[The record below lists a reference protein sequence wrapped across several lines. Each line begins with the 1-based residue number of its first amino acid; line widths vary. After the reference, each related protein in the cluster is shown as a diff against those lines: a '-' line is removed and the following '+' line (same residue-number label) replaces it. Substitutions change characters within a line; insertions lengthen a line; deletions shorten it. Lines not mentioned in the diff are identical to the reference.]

1 MRLPIA
7 ESMES
12 LIFTRAGANINKVS
26 LASSECVCVCVF
38 IQNSETAKHLRHH
51 LWCINKIYNMS
62 GIVFALFDEAFC
74 HLTCQHRDICNW
86 YCHV

>member
-26 LASSECVCVCVF
+26 LASSECVCVCVCVCVYTKF
-38 IQNSETAKHLRHH
+38 
-51 LWCINKIYNMS
+51 
-62 GIVFALFDEAFC
+62 
-74 HLTCQHRDICNW
+74 RDRQTSAPPFVV
-86 YCHV
+86 H